1 MPPRTRAITSVPR
14 NSESTPSIVPE
25 ARAGTG
31 SGPSATATL
40 HTRGTSEPCQGQM
53 GHSKAPCWI
62 LGCTKRFLAG
72 LWGALQATA
81 GAEMG
86 TGRQSVPPA
95 PGSPAGHRSWPG
107 RQQAGPQGPCQGWQ
121 GHGDRARAG
130 TSLGTE
136 QRKGSGERPWTGQGW
151 HCRKCPAELVWQTVF
166 NQHWHHQASCLAGEF
181 SESGHC
187 WIFKYLRKGAQGTT

>member
-1 MPPRTRAITSVPR
+1 
-14 NSESTPSIVPE
+14 
-25 ARAGTG
+25 
-31 SGPSATATL
+31 
-40 HTRGTSEPCQGQM
+40 
-53 GHSKAPCWI
+53 
-62 LGCTKRFLAG
+62 
-72 LWGALQATA
+72 
-81 GAEMG
+81 MG

-107 RQQAGPQGPCQGWQ
+107 RQQAGPQGLCQGWQ

-136 QRKGSGERPWTGQGW
+136 QRKGSGERPRTGQGW

-187 WIFKYLRKGAQGTT
+187 WIFKNLRNRSTRNHLMPVCFQGTPESTGSLKPRGLVHQQLYPHHIPGTEGGHGLRVLSPPCHSPK